1 MWSNTVTLEA
11 PASKHFLTKAFTNL
25 GFVLPAN
32 SGERSQ
38 PIFGLITIFCPFF
51 TKFPIP
57 PRASKALSSITSGSP
72 PITATISGAFSTAT
86 VFVER
91 AACRPSKF
99 KDRAALAMTLVFK
112 KSRRFIIV
120 YYIGLYLIYG
130 TVFFIRL
137 LFRTKIMIILIC
149 ESTPFTK

>member
-1 MWSNTVTLEA
+1 M
-11 PASKHFLTKAFTNL
+11 
-25 GFVLPAN
+25 
-32 SGERSQ
+32 
-38 PIFGLITIFCPFF
+38 IFDPQTY
-51 TKFPIP
+51 
-57 PRASKALSSITSGSP
+57 S
-72 PITATISGAFSTAT
+72 ATPDRYRQQ
-86 VFVER
+86 FVER